1 MTETKPYFAVDEPD
15 KIVVALGNEA
25 IARGAMEAGCIL
37 GSGYPG
43 TPSTEI
49 LETLTEMAQLIPN

>member
-25 IARGAMEAGCIL
+25 ILEVLWKRAVFWDQDIL
-37 GSGYPG
+37 GLHRPRFWK
-43 TPSTEI
+43 P
-49 LETLTEMAQLIPN
+49 